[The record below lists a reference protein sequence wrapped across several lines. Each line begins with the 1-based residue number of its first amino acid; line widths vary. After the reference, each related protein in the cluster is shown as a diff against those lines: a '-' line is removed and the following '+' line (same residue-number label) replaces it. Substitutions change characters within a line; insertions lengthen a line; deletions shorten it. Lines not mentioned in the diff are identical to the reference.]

1 MTTVSTATS
10 TVAPPRSLTLRRA
23 VAVVAGALLV
33 ALAAQVAVPLPGTPV
48 PITFQVPAVLLVG
61 GLLGPRLGAA
71 SLVLYLAMG
80 MGGLPVFAPTGP
92 PGFARLLG
100 PTGGYLLAMPLAA
113 GLTGLL
119 AAGGRSWGVGG
130 GGARVALGVVVGVV
144 VIHVGGVAQLGALG
158 LDMADAMRLGS
169 LPFWASDVLK
179 LTFAGLLIHKF
190 GRRLKALR

>member
-1 MTTVSTATS
+1 MTTASTATS
-10 TVAPPRSLTLRRA
+10 IVVHPHPHPHPLTLRRA
-23 VAVVAGALLV
+23 FAVVAGALLV
-33 ALAAQVAVPLPGTPV
+33 AVAAQVAVPLPGTPV

-80 MGGLPVFAPTGP
+80 IGGLPVFAPTGP

-119 AAGGRSWGVGG
+119 VAGGRSWG
-130 GGARVALGVVVGVV
+130 RVALGVVVGAV

>member
-1 MTTVSTATS
+1 MTTASTS
-10 TVAPPRSLTLRRA
+10 TLTVAQPITLRRVFA
-23 VAVVAGALLV
+23 VAAGALLV
-33 ALAAQVAVPLPGTPV
+33 AVGAQVAVPLPGTPV

-80 MGGLPVFAPTGP
+80 IGGLPVFAPTGP

-119 AAGGRSWGVGG
+119 VAGRRSWWT
-130 GGARVALGVVVGVV
+130 VALGVVAGMV
-144 VIHVGGVAQLGALG
+144 VIHLGGVAQLGALG
-158 LDMADAMRLGS
+158 LDMSDALRLGS
-169 LPFWASDVLK
+169 LPFWASDVFK
-179 LTFAGLLIHKF
+179 LTFAGLLIYKF
-190 GRRLKALR
+190 GPRLKALR

>member
-1 MTTVSTATS
+1 MTTASTATS
-10 TVAPPRSLTLRRA
+10 MVAHSHHLTLRRA
-23 VAVVAGALLV
+23 FAVVAGALLV
-33 ALAAQVAVPLPGTPV
+33 AVAAQVAVPLPGTPV

-71 SLVLYLAMG
+71 SLVLYLATG
-80 MGGLPVFAPTGP
+80 IGGLPVFAPTGP
-92 PGFARLLG
+92 PGLARLLG

-119 AAGGRSWGVGG
+119 TAGGRSWG
-130 GGARVALGVVVGVV
+130 AALGVVVGAV

-158 LDMADAMRLGS
+158 LDMSDAMRLGS

-190 GRRLKALR
+190 GRRFKALR

>member
-1 MTTVSTATS
+1 MTTASPSTL
-10 TVAPPRSLTLRRA
+10 TVAHPHPHPHPLILRR
-23 VAVVAGALLV
+23 VFAVVAGALLV
-33 ALAAQVAVPLPGTPV
+33 AVGAQVAVPLPGTPV

-80 MGGLPVFAPTGP
+80 IGGLPVFAPTGP
-92 PGFARLLG
+92 PGLARLVG

-119 AAGGRSWGVGG
+119 AAGGRSLGT
-130 GGARVALGVVVGVV
+130 VALGVVAGVV
-144 VIHVGGVAQLGALG
+144 VIHLGGVAQLGALG
-158 LDMADAMRLGS
+158 LDMSDALRLGS

-179 LTFAGLLIHKF
+179 LTFAGLLIRKF
-190 GRRLKALR
+190 GPQLKALR

>member
-1 MTTVSTATS
+1 MTTTSTATS
-10 TVAPPRSLTLRRA
+10 MVAPPHSLTLRRV
-23 VAVVAGALLV
+23 VAVVVGALLV
-33 ALAAQVAVPLPGTPV
+33 AVAAQVAVPLPGTPV

-80 MGGLPVFAPTGP
+80 VGGLPVFAPAGP

-119 AAGGRSWGVGG
+119 AARGRSWGT
-130 GGARVALGVVVGVV
+130 VALGVVVGAV
-144 VIHVGGVAQLGALG
+144 VIHVGGVAQLGAWG
-158 LDMADAMRLGS
+158 LDMSDAMRLGS
-169 LPFWASDVLK
+169 LPFWAGDVLK

>member
-1 MTTVSTATS
+1 MTTTS
-10 TVAPPRSLTLRRA
+10 TSIVMVAHPITLRRA
-23 VAVVAGALLV
+23 FAVVAGAALV
-33 ALAAQVAVPLPGTPV
+33 AVGAQVAVPLPGTPV

-80 MGGLPVFAPTGP
+80 IGGMPVFAPTGP

-119 AAGGRSWGVGG
+119 AAGGRSWG
-130 GGARVALGVVVGVV
+130 RVALGVVVGVV
-144 VIHVGGVAQLGALG
+144 VIHLGGVAQLGAWG
-158 LDMADAMRLGS
+158 MDMSDALRLGS
-169 LPFWASDVLK
+169 LPFLVSDVLK

-190 GRRLKALR
+190 GRHLKALR